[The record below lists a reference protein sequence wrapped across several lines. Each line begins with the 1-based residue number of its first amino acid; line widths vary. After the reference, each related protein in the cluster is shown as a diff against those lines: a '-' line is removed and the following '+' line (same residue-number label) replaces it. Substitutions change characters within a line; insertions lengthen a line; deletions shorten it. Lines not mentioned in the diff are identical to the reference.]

1 MATKTILNGDFTNLI
16 PILQNSG
23 YFDSVEQTQ
32 TSGIYYLTCTSGN
45 LTFKIGGFNSS
56 SQWNIYA
63 KSGIAEHDR
72 GTNSADA
79 EDYYIESA
87 YECENGISIV
97 CKSARVLICK
107 NNHDKTM
114 VAFGESEPRTG
125 FSTLSEKT
133 AAVMNTIC
141 AIADGDDDT
150 YKFFINNTYVA
161 IYDRVFNQTLPISI
175 PTQSGYGETSF
186 SVGAKLLLLPQSR
199 EIGSFLYDGKLYFSD
214 GYFAIEDQ
222 EE

>member
-1 MATKTILNGDFTNLI
+1 MATKTILNGSFTKLI

-32 TSGIYYLTCTSGN
+32 TSSIYYLTCISGN
-45 LTFKIGGFNSS
+45 LTFKIGGFSS
-56 SQWNIYA
+56 EYQWNIYA
-63 KSGIAEHDR
+63 KSGIAEYERETVSSDD
-72 GTNSADA
+72 S
-79 EDYYIESA
+79 DYRVDSV
-87 YECENGISIV
+87 YECEKGISIV
-97 CKSARVLICK
+97 CQSARILICK
-107 NNHDKTM
+107 NNRGKTV
-114 VAFGESEPRTG
+114 VAFGASKPNA
-125 FSTLSEKT
+125 SLPIKEKT

-150 YKFFINNTYVA
+150 YKFFINNTYAA

-175 PTQSGYGETSF
+175 PTQAGYGETSF

-199 EIGSFLYDGKLYFSD
+199 EIGSFSYDGKKYFSD

-222 EE
+222 EV